1 MIKCQLTK
9 LFAAAQCTH
18 ASAQAGQAA
27 WSHFWRIRELF
38 NWLKWE
44 LIFNN
49 HSQIS
54 PTTKPNTIN
63 EQTNKKISVNIQSNF
78 DTRMKWL
85 INKNPKENMLK
96 ISLQWKFDLIFLYFG
111 PILVC
116 HMNFEWAGQ
125 LKIRITD
132 PCWYWR
138 DHFRTSFTYT
148 SFSLIK
154 TIQLTT
160 CIHYFR

>member
-1 MIKCQLTK
+1 MIVHNVTILTPQK
-9 LFAAAQCTH
+9 LLGNETP
-18 ASAQAGQAA
+18 
-27 WSHFWRIRELF
+27 WRLRETLRNTIKLLLTFWRS
-38 NWLKWE
+38 WKQLKTF
-44 LIFNN
+44 LK
-49 HSQIS
+49 
-54 PTTKPNTIN
+54 PTGILWKPKT
-63 EQTNKKISVNIQSNF
+63 
-78 DTRMKWL
+78 
-85 INKNPKENMLK
+85 P
-96 ISLQWKFDLIFLYFG
+96 SLQWKFDWIFLYFG

-116 HMNFEWAGQ
+116 HTKFEWAGQ

-138 DHFRTSFTYT
+138 NHFRTSFSYT